1 MIPDRIKGGKVSYE
15 SGGEVSITGN
25 QMEAVRVGRVVRW
38 RQNWANGGDWGTVP
52 LLLD

>member
-1 MIPDRIKGGKVSYE
+1 MIPDQIKGGKVGSE

-25 QMEAVRVGRVVRW
+25 QTEAVRVDRVVRW
-38 RQNWANGGDWGTVP
+38 RQNWANVGDQGTVP